1 MSTQELTK
9 KVRELKELEAMAE
22 ELAAEIEALKDG
34 IKAEMTARE
43 VEEMAVDVYKVRWV
57 TVASRR
63 IDTQALKKAMPEL
76 AQQFTRTTETRRFSV
91 V

>member
-1 MSTQELTK
+1 MSTQELTR

-43 VEEMAVDVYKVRWV
+43 VEEMAVAVYKVRWV

-63 IDTQALKKAMPEL
+63 IDTQARKKAMPEL

-91 V
+91 A